1 MISFQRALAL
11 LVFVTGC
18 AGPGLY
24 GHSPRYVPLAE
35 EESAAAGVR
44 EYDPVM
50 YAREPEEWKKRKS
63 SLFGVVTS
71 RTPGAGGAAYLAVT
85 VRKLEPRN
93 LCDSIN
99 SNDTCR
105 VTVSDRD
112 FGAVHALVR
121 LKPEDDVG
129 EISLGPGSLVRVIGT
144 FGQDTDAGDGGP
156 ILRADYYRHWP
167 RGYFVT
173 RADANE
179 MRQ

>member
-1 MISFQRALAL
+1 MALAWP
-11 LVFVTGC
+11 LVAALMGC
-18 AGPGLY
+18 SGAGPY
-24 GHSPRYVPLAE
+24 GHSPHYVPLAE
-35 EESAAAGVR
+35 EESAGAGVR
-44 EYDPVM
+44 EYDPIM
-50 YAREPEEWKKRKS
+50 YAREPEDWKKHKS

-71 RTPGAGGAAYLAVT
+71 RSPGAGGAAYLTVT
-85 VRKLEPRN
+85 VRRLEPRN
-93 LCDSIN
+93 ICDSLR
-99 SNDTCR
+99 SDDTCR

-112 FGAVHALVR
+112 FGAVHMLVR

-144 FGQDTDAGDGGP
+144 FGQDVDAGDGGP